1 MCKGEITKVTLALYK
16 MAKAKE
22 EFSNVEYIKD
32 VDSLEAINNLD
43 LAMNTLARMIL
54 DDTHHNIKLH
64 ECTKKKGLT

>member
-1 MCKGEITKVTLALYK
+1 MCKGEITNVTLALYK

-43 LAMNTLARMIL
+43 LAMNVLARMIL
-54 DDTHHNIKLH
+54 DDTHHSIKLH
-64 ECTKKKGLT
+64 EDTKKKGLT